1 VRRIHLEVQLILPFA
16 MLYVGWHWIRGRGL
30 RPPPSVEV
38 AAARLAEIGEGD
50 AQGGQAMGMSAS
62 LTSRG

>member
-30 RPPPSVEV
+30 RPPPSVEG
-38 AAARLAEIGEGD
+38 RSDEQKLDRESGE
-50 AQGGQAMGMSAS
+50 
-62 LTSRG
+62 